1 LLYQLIFILLL
12 GDGSIGLEE
21 FRYDCVNRMPVAAVE
36 MLDDAFRYDFTLT
49 LTVRSDVA
57 SH

>member
-1 LLYQLIFILLL
+1 MHVELPLFVT

-36 MLDDAFRYDFTLT
+36 LLDDAFRHDRFGC
-49 LTVRSDVA
+49 
-57 SH
+57 